1 MLHADGGIFGA
12 FATTTLPAL
21 AAGLDWS
28 IVYSNFAVILQVA
41 AIDLLGDYNGD
52 GVVDAADYVVW
63 RKNDGSQ
70 AGYDLWRA
78 SFERTTGSVS
88 GALFDS
94 PTNAVPE
101 PTAALMLLAGMLTIF
116 VRRRATVS

>member
-1 MLHADGGIFGA
+1 GSLAFSSNLGGGTFMFDTFQPVMKPGA
-12 FATTTLPAL
+12 LE
-21 AAGLDWS
+21 
-28 IVYSNFAVILQVA
+28 
-41 AIDLLGDYNGD
+41 GDFNGN
-52 GVVDAADYVVW
+52 GIVDAADYVVW
-63 RKNDGSQ
+63 RKTDGSQ

-78 SFERTTGSVS
+78 SFERTTGSAS